1 MQTLVKRHQ
10 DDIKLGPEKEVMSLF
25 PSSRQAALYF
35 QYIVNFPFMLERPL
49 EKRNPWA
56 FEHEASDQS
65 QYLNDCAP
73 TPPLTQQTVNW

>member
-1 MQTLVKRHQ
+1 M
-10 DDIKLGPEKEVMSLF
+10 LGPEKEVMSLF

-35 QYIVNFPFMLERPL
+35 QYIVNFPFTLERPL
-49 EKRNPWA
+49 EKETRPKRA

-73 TPPLTQQTVNW
+73 TPPLTQQTVN

>member
-1 MQTLVKRHQ
+1 M
-10 DDIKLGPEKEVMSLF
+10 
-25 PSSRQAALYF
+25 
-35 QYIVNFPFMLERPL
+35 
-49 EKRNPWA
+49 A